1 MVHGRT
7 ATGPGNN
14 RRGPEAVGAGQ
25 DEVGDGT
32 DMPGFGQGL
41 IAAAACFILKQADAP
56 PEAAAAMAG
65 PAVAGQIPVDPVSLL
80 SVVFFMLGGP
90 MRTGASSWW

>member
-1 MVHGRT
+1 
-7 ATGPGNN
+7 
-14 RRGPEAVGAGQ
+14 
-25 DEVGDGT
+25 
-32 DMPGFGQGL
+32 MPGFGQGL

-80 SVVFFMLGGP
+80 SVSSLCWVDLCALGPAVGGSQKQVLAGTP
-90 MRTGASSWW
+90 AKMFI